1 VALRWA
7 TGVPGL
13 AWVLCALLPLLQL
26 TISATFP
33 VVPQVRDAFAL
44 SYSEVGIFLASLSFA
59 RLLFDLPAGQ
69 LATRYNGR
77 RLLAISGA
85 VTLVVCTLAALAS
98 DYWQLLLA
106 RVVIGGMSS
115 INQAVVLAWL
125 VSLASARN
133 RGVVMGI
140 SETAF
145 SVMVVFSPLMAGAL
159 AEWLN
164 WRTPFVM
171 GAVAAA
177 VALAMVQWG
186 TTNEQAVIQQSAS
199 TDEPAPSFRRLV
211 PTGGTLLVL
220 AFLLCF
226 AIFFGRQALTAVYL
240 PVVGRDVLDLSPFL
254 LGVAISGIALASTF
268 VTMVGSALADRL
280 GRTTIVLP
288 AMGLLVLVQAPLV
301 FVHDIPSYFAL
312 AWLQAL
318 AAAVN
323 ALPLSLVGDA
333 LPAGYRGLGMAGY
346 RLVADVAILAGPL
359 AAGIALDHFGVH
371 GAWAVIWGGTAL
383 CAALALVVARRK
395 PVAESYQ

>member
-1 VALRWA
+1 LASRWA
-7 TGVPGL
+7 AGVPGL

-69 LATRYNGR
+69 LANRYDGR
-77 RLLAISGA
+77 RLLAFSGV

-98 DYWQLLLA
+98 EYWQLLLA
-106 RVVIGGMSS
+106 RIVIGGVSS
-115 INQAVVLAWL
+115 INQAVILAWL

-133 RGVVMGI
+133 RGVVMGL

-145 SVMVVFSPLMAGAL
+145 SLMVVFSPLIAGAL
-159 AEWLN
+159 AELLN

-177 VALAMVQWG
+177 VALALVQWG
-186 TTNEQAVIQQSAS
+186 TSADQAVIHRSAS
-199 TDEPAPSFRRLV
+199 AAEPAPSFRRLL
-211 PTGGTLLVL
+211 PTGGTLLIL

-226 AIFFGRQALTAVYL
+226 AIFFGRQALQAVYL
-240 PVVGRDVLDLSPFL
+240 PVLGRDELELSPFM
-254 LGVAISGIALASTF
+254 LGVAISGIALLSTF
-268 VTMVGSALADRL
+268 VTMAGSALADRL
-280 GRTTIVLP
+280 GRTASILP
-288 AMGLLVLVQAPLV
+288 GMALLVLVPAPLV
-301 FVHDIPSYFAL
+301 FIHDVPSYFAL

-333 LPAGYRGLGMAGY
+333 LPPGYRGLGMAGY
-346 RLVADVAILAGPL
+346 RLVAEVCARYWQDGALPRASDPPKGEGPE
-359 AAGIALDHFGVH
+359 
-371 GAWAVIWGGTAL
+371 
-383 CAALALVVARRK
+383 R
-395 PVAESYQ
+395 

>member
-1 VALRWA
+1 MTLRWA
-7 TGVPGL
+7 AGVPAL
-13 AWVLCALLPLLQL
+13 AWALCALLPLLQL

-33 VVPQVRDAFAL
+33 VVPQVREAFNL
-44 SYSEVGIFLASLSFA
+44 NYSEVGIFLASLSFA
-59 RLLFDLPAGQ
+59 RLLCDLPAGQ

-77 RLLAISGA
+77 RLLMISGLL
-85 VTLVVCTLAALAS
+85 TLIVCTLAALAS
-98 DYWQLLLA
+98 EYWQLLLA
-106 RVVIGGMSS
+106 RVIIGGVTA

-145 SVMVVFSPLMAGAL
+145 SLMVVFSPLIAGAL

-171 GAVAAA
+171 GAVAS
-177 VALAMVQWG
+177 ALALALVQWG
-186 TTNEQAVIQQSAS
+186 TRDEQAVLQQAAGAA
-199 TDEPAPSFRRLV
+199 EPAPSFGRLL
-211 PTGGTLLVL
+211 PTGGSLLTL

-226 AIFFGRQALTAVYL
+226 AIFYGRQALTAVYL
-240 PVVGRDVLDLSPFL
+240 PALGADELGLSPFL

-280 GRTTIVLP
+280 GRTTMVLP
-288 AMGLLVLVQAPLV
+288 AMWLLVLVQAPLA
-301 FVHDIPSYFAL
+301 FVHDVPTYFAL
-312 AWLQAL
+312 GWLQAL

-333 LPAGYRGLGMAGY
+333 LPPGYRSLGMAGY

-359 AAGIALDHFGVH
+359 AAGVALDYFGAR
-371 GAWAVIWGGTAL
+371 GAWAALWGGTAL
-383 CAALALVVARRK
+383 CAALALMVAQRK
-395 PVAESYQ
+395 PRADGSQ